1 MDKSTSALQ
10 QNNNVQTQ
18 RAHSLGPGP
27 PLNGGQPQKVH
38 PKPKP
43 EQSKAGRPK
52 KRCIQLNAFLIFLLL
67 QRKKEKKRALL

>member
-27 PLNGGQPQKVH
+27 PLNGGQPHKVH

-43 EQSKAGRPK
+43 EQSKAGRPQK
-52 KRCIQLNAFLIFLLL
+52 KDAY
-67 QRKKEKKRALL
+67 K